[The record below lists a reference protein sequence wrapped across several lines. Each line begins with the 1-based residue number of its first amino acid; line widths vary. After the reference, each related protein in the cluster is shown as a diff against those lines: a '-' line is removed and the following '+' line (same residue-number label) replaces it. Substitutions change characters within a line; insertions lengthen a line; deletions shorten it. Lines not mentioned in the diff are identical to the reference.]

1 MNMEKKMRIYKY
13 DTNYEKYHFYVLLL
27 FIYFFFTS
35 IIPHYFNICTC
46 IYKNGI
52 S

>member
-27 FIYFFFTS
+27 FIYIFF
-35 IIPHYFNICTC
+35 Y
-46 IYKNGI
+46 IYNTALF
-52 S
+52 

>member
-1 MNMEKKMRIYKY
+1 MNMKKKMRIYKY

-35 IIPHYFNICTC
+35 IIPHYFNIC

>member
-27 FIYFFFTS
+27 FIFYFTS
-35 IIPHYFNICTC
+35 IIPHYFNTC
-46 IYKNGI
+46 IYKNGT